1 MKHFSFTLSGRAGL
15 VAATALL
22 LHACAP
28 AQVTPTPTAGLDLS
42 HYLAVGDSYTAGL
55 SAGGLTRTSQEYSFP
70 NLLAQQFAA
79 ASGGGSFP
87 QPLLEP
93 GTGTGYL
100 NFVDFAPSGLV
111 RSSRVTGQAFR
122 GNLVINPGTCGT
134 PDTTRL
140 IMRAATA
147 SALPQNLG
155 VPGITLAQ
163 YETTGLGNEVNA
175 RPGVAFNPYFERLLP
190 AADSRTYLQAVAD
203 AAATATFFTYF
214 QGLDDLMPYVR
225 SGGQCGANE
234 ALLPSVTATM
244 RSNLRKVL
252 DRLTAKGQPG
262 VIIQL
267 PPLSSLPFL
276 RAGRGLDLEARLQAN
291 FGDTARIYIEDPI
304 NLGGPVHITNDDY
317 VLATA
322 LARIGRPTAVV
333 VNGVTLMLPYGR
345 SIRNPVRDADVLDK
359 SREFDKID
367 GVRKSYNKEFND
379 LASTVYKL
387 PVLTPAPTASTLDT
401 DVLLFNQVVGN
412 NLVPG
417 TIAVAGVQ
425 YSPEL
430 VRGNFFSLD
439 YYTLTPR
446 GNGLL
451 ANTIIAALNRVYR
464 TQIPAIDVNRLPATA
479 Q

>member
-22 LHACAP
+22 LNACAP
-28 AQVTPTPTAGLDLS
+28 AQDTPTPTAAATGLDLS
-42 HYLAVGDSYTAGL
+42 RYLAVGDTYTAGV
-55 SAGGLTRTSQEYSFP
+55 SGGGLTRASQQYSFP
-70 NLLAQQFAA
+70 NLLAQQIQSLTAGNTFT
-79 ASGGGSFP
+79 
-87 QPLLEP
+87 QPLLEA
-93 GTGTGYL
+93 GSGTGYL

-111 RSSRVTGQAFR
+111 RSTRVAGQAFR
-122 GNLVINPGTCGT
+122 GNAIINPGICGT

-140 IMRAATA
+140 LMRSATA
-147 SALPQNLG
+147 PALPQNLG

-163 YETTGLGNEVNA
+163 LEVAGLGNEANA

-190 AADSRTYLQAVAD
+190 AADSRTYLQAVTD

-225 SGGQCGANE
+225 NGGQCGANP
-234 ALLPSVTATM
+234 ATLPSVTLMNTNAG
-244 RSNLRKVL
+244 KVL
-252 DRLTAKGQPG
+252 ARLMAKGQRG
-262 VIIQL
+262 IIMRL
-267 PPLSSLPFL
+267 PPLTSLPFL
-276 RAGRGLDLEARLQAN
+276 RAGQGLNLEARLQAS
-291 FGDTARIYIEDPI
+291 FGDTARIYIESPI
-304 NLGGPVHITNDDY
+304 NFGPAVHITNEDY

-322 LARIGRPTAVV
+322 LARIGRPTPVV
-333 VNGVTLMLPYGR
+333 VNGATLMLPYGR
-345 SIRNPVRDADVLDK
+345 DIRNPIRDADVLDK
-359 SREFDKID
+359 SQELNRID
-367 GVRKSYNKEFND
+367 GIRNTYNTELNR
-379 LASTVYKL
+379 LAKDVYKL
-387 PVLTPAPTASTLDT
+387 PILSGDFSALDT
-401 DVLLFNQVVGN
+401 DVLLFNQVSDVMS
-412 NLVPG
+412 
-417 TIAVAGVQ
+417 VAGVL

-451 ANTIIAALNRVYR
+451 ANAIIAALNRAYR

>member
-1 MKHFSFTLSGRAGL
+1 MKHFSFTLSGRVGF
-15 VAATALL
+15 VTATALL
-22 LHACAP
+22 LNACAP
-28 AQVTPTPTAGLDLS
+28 AQDTPSPVSGVDFS

-93 GTGTGYL
+93 GTGTGYF
-100 NFVDFAPSGLV
+100 NFVDYAPSGLV

-122 GNLVINPGTCGT
+122 GNRVINPGTCGT

-140 IMRAATA
+140 LARAATA
-147 SALPQNLG
+147 GTLPQNLG
-155 VPGITLAQ
+155 IPGLTLAQ
-163 YETTGLGNEVNA
+163 YETAGLGNEINA

-190 AADSRTYLQAVAD
+190 AADNRTYLQAVTD

-234 ALLPSVTATM
+234 ALPPSITIM
-244 RSNLRKVL
+244 RSNVRKVL

-262 VIIQL
+262 VIIRL
-267 PPLSSLPFL
+267 PPLESLPFL
-276 RAGRGLDLEARLQAN
+276 RAGQGLVLEARLQAS
-291 FGDTARIYIEDPI
+291 FGDTARIYIQDPI
-304 NLGGPVHITNDDY
+304 NQGPAVHITNDDY

-322 LARIGRPTAVV
+322 LARIGRPTPVV
-333 VNGVTLMLPYGR
+333 VNGVMLMLPYGR
-345 SIRNPVRDADVLDK
+345 DSRNPIRDAEVLDK
-359 SREFDKID
+359 GVELNKID
-367 GVRKSYNKEFND
+367 GVRKSYNTELD
-379 LASTVYKL
+379 RLAKDVYKL
-387 PVLTPAPTASTLDT
+387 PTLTPAPSASTFDT
-401 DVLLFNQVVGN
+401 DVLLFNQVSGN
-412 NLVPG
+412 
-417 TIAVAGVQ
+417 IAVGGVQ

-439 YYTLTPR
+439 YYSLTPR

-451 ANTIIAALNRVYR
+451 ANAIIAALNRTYR